1 MVLILK
7 RMGGPFFRNRH
18 WNNFQPRPVYS
29 PSVRQVPVQRQAK
42 PNPKVVSIPVHFVGS
57 EQSRSDSAL
66 KIQKVFRG
74 FLVRKSVK
82 KIVTIKSEVD
92 EIEKRIAT
100 PEMVELVR
108 SESKE
113 RLRLTETLMNLLL
126 RLDSIRGVDS
136 GVRDRR
142 KAVIKKAIALQ
153 ERVDSIVAGDQTY
166 EAPENNDNADSGS
179 GAAANQVT
187 ETGDPPEVD
196 CRASSPADCSNS
208 SEIDLG
214 HAQDRNLELPN
225 VEIGPETAAALKATD
240 LNATERADAA
250 AHEEVELIEAE
261 MVTDSKAIEE
271 KETISDGTEKSDAE
285 SHCGS
290 SPSPKNLVE
299 CGEDDENTL
308 VKENNDEVEIVQAV
322 KNEEEEEDC
331 DVGGGENN
339 NSQRNNKDILE
350 KMMEE
355 NERMKSLMSAL
366 FERNEMQTRLLNSL
380 SQRVGQ
386 LEKAFVCD
394 KLRRKKK
401 KRLACGTVVD
411 WPHQD
416 SNKKCGNR

>member
-1 MVLILK
+1 ME
-7 RMGGPFFRNRH
+7 GPFFRNRH

-29 PSVRQVPVQRQAK
+29 PSVRQFPVQRQAK
-42 PNPKVVSIPVHFVGS
+42 PSPKVVSIPVHFVGS
-57 EQSRSDSAL
+57 EQSKSDSAL
-66 KIQKVFRG
+66 KIQKVLRG
-74 FLVRKSVK
+74 FLVRKSMK
-82 KIVTIKSEVD
+82 KIAAIKSEVD

-108 SESKE
+108 SESRE

-136 GVRDRR
+136 GVRDCR

-153 ERVDSIVAGDQTY
+153 ERVDSMVAGDQTY
-166 EAPENNDNADSGS
+166 EAPENNDNVDSGS

-196 CRASSPADCSNS
+196 CRATSPADCSNS

-214 HAQDRNLELPN
+214 HAKDRNLELPN
-225 VEIGPETAAALKATD
+225 VEIGPETVAALKATD

-250 AHEEVELIEAE
+250 AHEKVVSIEAE
-261 MVTDSKAIEE
+261 RVTDSKAIEE
-271 KETISDGTEKSDAE
+271 QETISDGREKSDTE

-308 VKENNDEVEIVQAV
+308 VKENNDEVEIVQAGR
-322 KNEEEEEDC
+322 NEEEEEDC
-331 DVGGGENN
+331 RVGGGENN

-355 NERMKSLMSAL
+355 NERMMSLMSEL

-380 SQRVGQ
+380 SRRVGQ

-394 KLRRKKK
+394 KLRTKK

-411 WPHQD
+411 WPQQD
-416 SNKKCGNR
+416 SNKQCGNR